1 MNIDFHAHF
10 YPEEYLKRLEASTGD
25 VRIEKNEKGEKII
38 LSMGARAGPVTPDFF
53 DIEVRLDK
61 IKEHRV
67 DMQVLSS
74 PHPGVD
80 RFSPEESAEMSRLI
94 NNGLAQ
100 AAKKYPEHFQGLA
113 MLPLID
119 TRLALKEL
127 DRAVLELG
135 LKGISILTN
144 VAGKTL
150 DSDFLLPVYARAQA
164 LGIPIFIH
172 PTTPLG
178 AQVMQEWRLAIILG
192 FEFDIMLSATR
203 LAYSGILERFPEL
216 NFVVSHLGAGLPF
229 LAGRID
235 RGYHDPTCG
244 IKTKKPTSAYLKD
257 LYCDTVS
264 FYQPALMMAYEFY
277 GPERMVLGSDFPL
290 LIGDLPGAVPSVE
303 EMDIPE
309 EDKQKILGENVKR
322 LLKLG
327 TDGKVL
333 KALME
338 EKAKEREL

>member
-1 MNIDFHAHF
+1 MNIDFHCHL
-10 YPEEYLKRLEASTGD
+10 YPEEYLKKLEASKGD
-25 VRIEKNEKGEKII
+25 VRIEKNDKGEKII
-38 LSMGARAGPVTPDFF
+38 LSMGSRAGPVTEEFF
-53 DIEVRLDK
+53 DAEIRVDRMK
-61 IKEHRV
+61 QNRV
-67 DMQVLSS
+67 DMQILST

-80 RFSPEESAEMSRLI
+80 RFSPEESAEMSRII
-94 NNGLAQ
+94 NDGLA
-100 AAKKYPEHFQGLA
+100 KVVNKYPNHFQALA

-127 DRAVLELG
+127 DRAVLDLG
-135 LKGISILTN
+135 LKGMCTLTN

-150 DSDFLLPVYARAQA
+150 DSNFLLPVYERAQS

-203 LAYSGILERFPEL
+203 LAYSGVLERFPEL
-216 NFVVSHLGAGLPF
+216 HFVISHLGAGLPF

-244 IKTKKPTSAYLKD
+244 IKTKKPTSDYLKD

-264 FYQPALMMAYEFY
+264 FYQPALMMAYHFY

-290 LIGDLPGAVPSVE
+290 LIGDLPGAVPSIE
-303 EMDIPE
+303 AMDISKE
-309 EDKQKILGENVKR
+309 EKEKILGGNVKR
-322 LLKLG
+322 LLNLS
-327 TDGKVL
+327 T
-333 KALME
+333 
-338 EKAKEREL
+338 